1 MTNKIIKNKTV
12 IPPKARLEK
21 FTCPHCGAI
30 SAQLWGAMLAGDNIS
45 KVANVSALTAGCL
58 RGSSL
63 WREIIGSNGHWI
75 ISCCENCENI
85 CVWKDEKMIYP
96 DVIAV
101 DKPNEDLPDDIK
113 NDYLEAASILNK
125 SPRGAAALLRLCVQK
140 LCKYLGKKGKNL
152 NDDIG
157 ELVKDGLSDKVI
169 KAMDVLRVTGDNAVH
184 PGELDIT
191 DDTETATRLFELINY
206 IADKTITDPME
217 IDSIYEKMPQSA
229 KDAVEK
235 RNNRK

>member
-1 MTNKIIKNKTV
+1 MKNKT
-12 IPPKARLEK
+12 IPPRTRLEK

-45 KVANVSALTAGCL
+45 KVANLPALTAGCL
-58 RGSSL
+58 RGSNH

-85 CVWKDEKMIYP
+85 CIWKDEKMIYP
-96 DVIAV
+96 DTIVV
-101 DKPNEDLPDDIK
+101 DEPNEDLPEDIK
-113 NDYLEAASILNK
+113 NDYREAASILNK

-157 ELVKDGLSDKVI
+157 ELAKEGLPEKTV
-169 KAMDVLRVTGDNAVH
+169 KAMDILRVTGNNYVH
-184 PGELDIT
+184 PGKLDT
-191 DDTETATRLFELINY
+191 DDDAKVATDLFKLLNFIAYKMITEP
-206 IADKTITDPME
+206 KE
-217 IDSIYEKMPQSA
+217 IDSLYEDIVPESA
-229 KDAVEK
+229 KTAIEQRSK
-235 RNNRK
+235 RK

>member
-1 MTNKIIKNKTV
+1 MKNKI
-12 IPPKARLEK
+12 IPPKARLQM

-30 SAQLWGAMLAGDNIS
+30 SSQFWGELSAGGYVSKKANQLSDY
-45 KVANVSALTAGCL
+45 L
-58 RGSSL
+58 RITSD
-63 WREIIGSNGHWI
+63 WKYYIGEDGTWI
-75 ISCCENCENI
+75 ISCCENCKKI
-85 CVWKDEKMIYP
+85 CIWRNEKLLYP
-96 DVIAV
+96 DTITVNQ
-101 DKPNEDLPDDIK
+101 PNDDLPEDIK
-113 NDYLEAASILNK
+113 NDYLEAASILNR

-157 ELVKDGLSDKVI
+157 ELVKDGLSEKVV

-191 DDTETATRLFELINY
+191 DDLETATRLFELINY

-217 IDSIYEKMPQSA
+217 IDSIYEKTMPQSA

-235 RNNRK
+235 RNKR